1 MDAVST
7 EYNNEAEQLL
17 SKAVRYP
24 ELRSGTKWLP
34 KRSTVS
40 LCVDQARPVTA
51 RGVAHTRQ
59 HVRVPS
65 TVVSGPWSVCDRLLL
80 GILAI
85 GRRKI

>member
-1 MDAVST
+1 VQRVFLTETNADRAILQYWQGKAMDAVST

-40 LCVDQARPVTA
+40 LV
-51 RGVAHTRQ
+51 
-59 HVRVPS
+59 
-65 TVVSGPWSVCDRLLL
+65 
-80 GILAI
+80 
-85 GRRKI
+85 